1 MTLLAPWAAV
11 IAAGIGVPALL
22 ALYFLRLRRATLRVG
37 STMLWEG
44 AAKDLEVNVP
54 WKMIRP
60 SWLLALQLLA
70 LLCLCMAFGRPA
82 VNLDGGA
89 PPRVVVLIDR
99 SASMSAA
106 DIRASDGGAVMTR
119 LAMAQRKA
127 GELVEASWRTAGSR
141 VAVASF
147 ASSAMVHANWSRD
160 RRMLTRTIN
169 ELTPTDQPGDVGSA
183 VDLLR
188 ALAADSA
195 AEDSRVREA
204 ELGEGQDE
212 PEAGRI
218 TVFVLSD
225 GGFDATRLAGVA
237 GQLNAG
243 RRVDVR
249 FVRVGP
255 EVTGTETGA
264 ASAPDRERGNV
275 GIVSASARR
284 DFDDPGVVRV
294 TARLTSTFAAPVR
307 RTVRVALGREAS
319 EVMTETVT
327 IPARSTQGD
336 AGDVVVSVAIDDR
349 GARQGAAS
357 ADDEARLLRV
367 WITEPDVLA
376 SDDRALMLVAPAEK
390 PRVVLVTAD
399 RDGAAF
405 LRAFLELTAA
415 SPLEVIDPAAYRA
428 RAGRGAAGWAGVDL
442 VVLDRVEW
450 GERPPAVA
458 TISIGAGGDGLRLVR
473 PAGSAGASVS
483 RGQRAVTWRRD
494 HPVMRDVDLGSVEFF
509 APATL
514 PIDAPML
521 DTSTVLV
528 EGVRGPLIS
537 AMQDGGAGGGSGTSG
552 VRRVLIAPDLA
563 RTTWGAD
570 VSFVI
575 FMANAVDWLTLK
587 GQGRAA
593 TWFTTGQPA
602 RVLVDG
608 NAERVRVRGPLG
620 DDAGLAAQEVPWRV
634 VTINP
639 VEAGRDAGVDA
650 LTRREVVLGAFERVG
665 LYRAEGQRGTDS
677 APAGGELIASN
688 LFDAN
693 ESSLRSPEVLR
704 IGDGGGVDLAAGGG
718 GGFEGSGRTP
728 REIWHWFVLA
738 SLVLLGLEWLGFAIR
753 SRMV

>member
-70 LLCLCMAFGRPA
+70 LLCLCIALGRPA
-82 VNLDGGA
+82 VDMDGGA

-106 DIRASDGGAVMTR
+106 DVRVTAAGGAGGAMMTR
-119 LAMAQRKA
+119 LAMAQRK
-127 GELVEASWRTAGSR
+127 GREIVEASWRTAGSR

-160 RRMLTRTIN
+160 RRMLSETIDQ
-169 ELTPTDQPGDVGSA
+169 LTPTDQPGDVGSA

-195 AEDSRVREA
+195 AEDARVREA
-204 ELGEGQDE
+204 ELGTADDA
-212 PEAGRI
+212 PDAGRI

-225 GGFDATRLAGVA
+225 GGFDGGRLAEVA
-237 GQLNAG
+237 GQIGAG

-255 EVTGTETGA
+255 EGAGTALA
-264 ASAPDRERGNV
+264 ADREIGNV

-294 TARLTSTFAAPVR
+294 TARLTSTFGTPVR
-307 RTVRVALGREAS
+307 RTVRVALGREAG
-319 EVMTETVT
+319 ETVTETIT
-327 IPARSTQGD
+327 IPARTAQGEPGD
-336 AGDVVVSVAIDDR
+336 AVVSMAIGDR
-349 GARQGAAS
+349 GARDGTAS
-357 ADDEARLLRV
+357 ADDARLLRV

-376 SDDRALMLVAPAEK
+376 ADDRAAMMIAPAEK

-399 RDGAAF
+399 REGAAF
-405 LRAFLELTAA
+405 LRAFLDLTAA
-415 SPLEVIDPAAYRA
+415 SPLEVIDPMAYRTRTA
-428 RAGRGAAGWAGVDL
+428 RGAAGWAGVDL

-458 TISIGAGGDGLRLVR
+458 TISIGAGGDGVRLVR
-473 PAGSAGASVS
+473 PAGSGAGPSAS

-521 DTSTVLV
+521 DTATVLV

-537 AMQDGGAGGGSGTSG
+537 AMQDGGGSGAGTSG

-593 TWFTTGQPA
+593 T
-602 RVLVDG
+602 
-608 NAERVRVRGPLG
+608 
-620 DDAGLAAQEVPWRV
+620 
-634 VTINP
+634 
-639 VEAGRDAGVDA
+639 
-650 LTRREVVLGAFERVG
+650 
-665 LYRAEGQRGTDS
+665 
-677 APAGGELIASN
+677 
-688 LFDAN
+688 
-693 ESSLRSPEVLR
+693 
-704 IGDGGGVDLAAGGG
+704 
-718 GGFEGSGRTP
+718 
-728 REIWHWFVLA
+728 
-738 SLVLLGLEWLGFAIR
+738 
-753 SRMV
+753 